1 MKIICLVLLV
11 SILEVGITTSILIVN
26 KQEKEVKNRL
36 RGMTYQGTLSSNKSL
51 NRFVFAIGSAPIFSL
66 YSVNKDNIDK
76 SFEFVGGYPE
86 YKTEDTGT
94 TRSAQ

>member
-1 MKIICLVLLV
+1 MA
-11 SILEVGITTSILIVN
+11 
-26 KQEKEVKNRL
+26 
-36 RGMTYQGTLSSNKSL
+36 YQGTLSSNKSL

-94 TRSAQ
+94 TRSAPMSVANKMAFIKACYREVCLSTVFRK